1 MVINSR
7 KTKCLMITGK
17 RLNKKLADLSLKLTV
32 QGTAV
37 DQVGAQKLLGVT
49 LDQFL
54 NFNEHV
60 DQLCKKLSQRIAVL
74 RKIRRYLPIGERILY
89 YSAVIKQPMLYGSTV
104 WTSCSTENINKVFRH
119 QKRVEL
125 FKTLDWFHFTMRPL
139 LR

>member
-1 MVINSR
+1 MFQHGLIGTKWSLTAG
-7 KTKCLMITGK
+7 KTKCLMTTGK
-17 RLNKKLADLSLKLTV
+17 RPNKKLADLSLKLTA

-49 LDQFL
+49 LDQFH

-89 YSAVIKQPMLYGSTV
+89 YNAVIKQPMLYG
-104 WTSCSTENINKVFRH
+104 
-119 QKRVEL
+119 L
-125 FKTLDWFHFTMRPL
+125 
-139 LR
+139 